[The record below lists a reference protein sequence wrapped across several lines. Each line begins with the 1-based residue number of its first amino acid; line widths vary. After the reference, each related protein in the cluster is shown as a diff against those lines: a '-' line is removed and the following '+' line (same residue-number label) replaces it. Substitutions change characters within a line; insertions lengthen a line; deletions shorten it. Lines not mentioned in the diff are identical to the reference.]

1 MDKSTT
7 PFGES
12 VKWQSVTKKIFEL
25 AKASPADFFINI
37 SPLFTLSK
45 IQIIHWGS
53 NKSSVNTE
61 DRILE
66 YLQQNPKTTIKEL
79 SLVREDRDERTTGA
93 PVVLPRAPLGS

>member
-25 AKASPADFFINI
+25 AKASPTDFFINI
-37 SPLFTLSK
+37 SPFYTLSK

-53 NKSSVNTE
+53 NNAE
-61 DRILE
+61 CFID
-66 YLQQNPKTTIKEL
+66 
-79 SLVREDRDERTTGA
+79 
-93 PVVLPRAPLGS
+93 

>member
-25 AKASPADFFINI
+25 AKASPADFFTNI

-45 IQIIHWGS
+45 IQIIRWGS
-53 NKSSVNTE
+53 NK
-61 DRILE
+61 
-66 YLQQNPKTTIKEL
+66 Y
-79 SLVREDRDERTTGA
+79 
-93 PVVLPRAPLGS
+93 